1 MAAIHKSLSHLLAAT
16 LLAMGTVSAQDLE
29 AALEADISAKRAEL
43 AKMRFAEFQPI
54 SVNGVKLD
62 PMLVKRE
69 LIHLVGHRLVE
80 AKVSEFFLE
89 EQMQAALE
97 GGRKPEEFEVT
108 EAEVMA
114 DMAGVIAQARE
125 QNPEIKFWDAIRA
138 VYGMEKDV
146 FMENTRKTKLFD
158 KVFFPGSPEN
168 WPTITQ
174 EAIASQSS
182 PGQGGADF
190 WNALLGQT
198 QGKEMP
204 PFLLGMCRQWVLEQL
219 RAWSEIE
226 FPAHGL
232 PPEIC
237 VRVNGRGWAT
247 EEAFEKVKA
256 SVFPQD
262 MEQAMLEV
270 VINEVIRQEL
280 VAKGAYLSDDEFAAL
295 FAAYRKI
302 YDDTAF
308 PLQQIVTAY
317 KGYPSL
323 EAYRRRW
330 RLLRSY
336 ENLIEPET
344 TDFAL
349 KEYGKKHVR
358 FFRNASTNVDL
369 IPFLGVDVDSGA
381 WVPGGMDK
389 ARERAGAVMAQLEAG
404 ADFVEVL
411 ESKGE
416 FFKTDEVRGRLGGKG
431 YNQLRQAVFENE
443 YNELQQGFSMAY
455 FLYNDAEVGKT
466 YGPLK
471 SAKAWYVARIN
482 SRVPVQG
489 VPEMAQE
496 SQRNLV
502 KQDYV
507 VHRFHRWANELI
519 AKAKVE

>member
-1 MAAIHKSLSHLLAAT
+1 MVAIPKSLSLLLAASVFA
-16 LLAMGTVSAQDLE
+16 LGTVTAQDLE
-29 AALEADISAKRAEL
+29 AALDADIAAKRAEL
-43 AKMRFAEFQPI
+43 VKLRFAELQPI
-54 SVNGVKLD
+54 QINGVELE
-62 PMLVKRE
+62 PVLMKRE

-80 AKVSEFFLE
+80 AKISEFFLE
-89 EQMQAALE
+89 EQMQAAIE

-108 EAEVMA
+108 EEEVMA
-114 DMAGVIAQARE
+114 DMAGVIAQARAS
-125 QNPEIKFWDAIRA
+125 NPDIKFWDAIRA

-158 KVFFPGSPEN
+158 KVFFPGNPED

-190 WNALLGQT
+190 WNALLAQT

-204 PFLLGMCRQWVLEQL
+204 PFLLSMCRQWVLDQL

-232 PPEIC
+232 PPEVC
-237 VRVNGRGWAT
+237 VRVNGRDWPT
-247 EEAFEKVKA
+247 DEAFEQVKA

-262 MEQAMLEV
+262 LERAMLEV
-270 VINEVIRQEL
+270 IINEVVRQEL
-280 VAKGAYLSDDEFAAL
+280 VAKDAYLSDEEFTSL
-295 FAAYRKI
+295 FSAYRKI

-330 RLLRSY
+330 RLIRSY
-336 ENLIEPET
+336 ENLIEAET
-344 TDFAL
+344 TDYAL
-349 KEYGKKHVR
+349 KEYGKEHVR

-381 WVPGGMDK
+381 WVPGGMEK
-389 ARERAGAVMAQLEAG
+389 ARERADAAMAEIEAG
-404 ADFVEVL
+404 TDFVQVL
-411 ESKGE
+411 ESRGE

-443 YNELQQGFSMAY
+443 FNELQQGFSMAY
-455 FLYNDAEVGKT
+455 FLYNHAEVGKT

-471 SAKAWYVARIN
+471 SVKAWYIARIN
-482 SRVPVQG
+482 SKVPVQG
-489 VPEMAQE
+489 VPDMSQE
-496 SQRNLV
+496 GQRNLV
-502 KQDYV
+502 KQDFV